1 MLTLHF
7 LRIMQILIRKE
18 FLNFFLQKFVASV
31 GSKILYF
38 VLIFRPEQTEN
49 LNAPKD
55 TAIKPAK
62 LSRGRAPKPLLQLG
76 RKWGKKPPPPST
88 KASDA
93 SDKMDTTV
101 NDETTEEQVI
111 NNAVSKYPQTFY
123 TSSLWFTEKFT
134 VL

>member
-1 MLTLHF
+1 MF
-7 LRIMQILIRKE
+7 
-18 FLNFFLQKFVASV
+18 
-31 GSKILYF
+31 YF
-38 VLIFRPEQTEN
+38 VLIFRSEKTEN

-62 LSRGRAPKPLLQLG
+62 LSRARAPKPLLQLG

-88 KASDA
+88 EANDA
-93 SDKMDTTV
+93 SDKMDKTV

-111 NNAVSKYPQTFY
+111 NNAVSKYRRTFY
-123 TSSLWFTEKFT
+123 TLSLWLTEKFT